1 MTTPARLLLLGG
13 TTESAALARALAG
26 RAGIELTSSLAGRT
40 SQPAAVPGPV
50 RVGGF
55 GGAAGLIAHL
65 RGEGIAGI
73 IDAAHPFAAQI
84 SAHAVAAARATDLPL
99 LRLERAPWRRQPG
112 DRWVDVASIAEA
124 ATVAPHYGRRA
135 FLTVGSGE
143 LASFGGQATMRYLV
157 RLIERPTAPLP
168 LADTKI
174 VIGRGPFTLA
184 GEEKL
189 LRQHA
194 IELIIA
200 KNSGG
205 DATYAKIAAA
215 RALGLPVIMVRRPAK
230 PPVDHSA
237 ETLAA
242 AVAWIDALWPAA
254 A

>member
-1 MTTPARLLLLGG
+1 MNDSPRTRILILGG
-13 TTESAALARALAG
+13 TT
-26 RAGIELTSSLAGRT
+26 
-40 SQPAAVPGPV
+40 
-50 RVGGF
+50 
-55 GGAAGLIAHL
+55 
-65 RGEGIAGI
+65 
-73 IDAAHPFAAQI
+73 
-84 SAHAVAAARATDLPL
+84 AAA
-99 LRLERAPWRRQPG
+99 APK
-112 DRWVDVASIAEA
+112 
-124 ATVAPHYGRRA
+124 YGRRA
-135 FLTVGSGE
+135 FLTVGASE
-143 LASFGGQATMRYLV
+143 LQPFAGLATMRFLV

-215 RALGLPVIMVRRPAK
+215 RALGLPVVMIRRPAK
-230 PPVDHSA
+230 PPVEHGA

-242 AVAWIDALWPAA
+242 AVAG
-254 A
+254 